1 MIFSLFVNLLI
12 WSNFVKKLFLTPCFS
27 HRKKCHTLHES
38 YFFFLSKFSIWCS
51 GCVEQLY
58 IQKNMCHPPLKVSN
72 IPKFCVRL
80 PQFERQMRLNIF
92 SADGATLFSLTY
104 HPSCLAFVCT
114 AKKHAFCGS
123 SILKQGFW
131 NSTELIYIKG
141 FWKHKLGFINDQ
153 IREF

>member
-1 MIFSLFVNLLI
+1 MTISKHNTI
-12 WSNFVKKLFLTPCFS
+12 WII
-27 HRKKCHTLHES
+27 RKKSFSRVDFVSNLTLS
-38 YFFFLSKFSIWCS
+38 KILFFFLSKLHIWCS
-51 GCVEQLY
+51 GCVERLY